1 MFDIRAIQQQVLY
14 ENVRAASNEE
24 TARKVVF
31 GTPNEP
37 DQIDAEW
44 VQSSMQALERTFER
58 TAVEQIRM
66 RCQCGYGMEERLSL
80 LCELIAASSS
90 LEEFASHEKARTAG
104 MYYSDGALYLQFFYC
119 PCPMLAT
126 VDRLETDAWCQCTRG
141 YTKALF
147 ERAFGCE
154 VEVELLKSIKT
165 GGESCLQRIT
175 LKGTV
180 WRA

>member
-90 LEEFASHEKARTAG
+90 QIG
-104 MYYSDGALYLQFFYC
+104 
-119 PCPMLAT
+119 
-126 VDRLETDAWCQCTRG
+126 
-141 YTKALF
+141 
-147 ERAFGCE
+147 RAH
-154 VEVELLKSIKT
+154 V
-165 GGESCLQRIT
+165 
-175 LKGTV
+175 
-180 WRA
+180 